1 VAAFPL
7 KGLASLLLGPGF
19 DGLIGGLGFLAL
31 ALVLLFSRRAFA
43 AEKEARSER
52 MPAMAITNPG

>member
-43 AEKEARSER
+43 EGKESGSER
-52 MPAMAITNPG
+52 SQAVVGA